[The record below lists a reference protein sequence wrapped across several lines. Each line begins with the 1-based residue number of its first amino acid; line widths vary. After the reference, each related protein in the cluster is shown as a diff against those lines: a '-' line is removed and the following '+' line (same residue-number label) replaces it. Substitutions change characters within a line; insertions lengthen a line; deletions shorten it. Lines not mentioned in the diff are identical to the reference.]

1 MTFQLQVFSTERC
14 DGLLV
19 LNIKIAIMNEK
30 SFVDKA
36 LCIFFL
42 VMLLEKMSFL
52 HILHS
57 FLVKHRKEQIYIHAK
72 VLLVIKSL
80 YALQTFISFYKAF

>member
-19 LNIKIAIMNEK
+19 LNIKIAIMNQK

-36 LCIFFL
+36 LCIFFFGYASRKN
-42 VMLLEKMSFL
+42 VFL
-52 HILHS
+52 TYL
-57 FLVKHRKEQIYIHAK
+57 
-72 VLLVIKSL
+72 
-80 YALQTFISFYKAF
+80 T